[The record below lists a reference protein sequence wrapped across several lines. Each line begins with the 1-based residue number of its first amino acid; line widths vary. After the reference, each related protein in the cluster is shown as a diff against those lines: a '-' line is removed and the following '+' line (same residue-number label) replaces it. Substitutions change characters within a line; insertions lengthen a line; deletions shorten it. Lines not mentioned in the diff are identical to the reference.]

1 MKRREFL
8 MGALAS
14 VPIAGARQDPVTRFH
29 VRVTPPKAPLPPGL
43 HPLGLAEGRDGVLF
57 VPEAAGGTEARPLL
71 LMLHHAGGSGRRWFG
86 PLKERAESLGLIVV
100 APDSRGQTWATARMR
115 VIPDFTFIEGAL
127 VEGIRRTLVDPARV
141 AIGGFADGGSYA
153 LTLGLANGDL
163 FSHVLAFSPGFYAE
177 TIPRGKPNVF
187 LAHGTADTVFPV
199 SLAGRALESALR
211 RHEYP
216 VEYVEFEG
224 GHELPGEILQQGL
237 ERVVAPPPMPAT
249 AVRER
254 PT

>member
-8 MGALAS
+8 LGALAA
-14 VPIAGARQDPVTRFH
+14 VPIARGQQDPVTRFH
-29 VRVTPPKAPLPPGL
+29 LRVTPPKDPLPPGL

-57 VPEAAGGTEARPLL
+57 IPEAAGGAEARPLL

-86 PLKERAESLGLIVV
+86 PLRDRAESLGLIVV
-100 APDSRGQTWATARMR
+100 APDSRGHNWATARMR

-127 VEGIRRTLVDPARV
+127 AEGFRRTLVDPARV

-177 TIPRGKPNVF
+177 TTPRGKPQVF
-187 LAHGTADTVFPV
+187 LAHGSADTVFPV
-199 SLAGRALESALR
+199 SAASRALESVLR
-211 RHEYP
+211 ERDYP

-224 GHELPGEILQQGL
+224 GHELPGEVLQRGL
-237 ERVVAPPPMPAT
+237 ERVAAPAPMPAT
-249 AVRER
+249 TGRGTPA
-254 PT
+254 